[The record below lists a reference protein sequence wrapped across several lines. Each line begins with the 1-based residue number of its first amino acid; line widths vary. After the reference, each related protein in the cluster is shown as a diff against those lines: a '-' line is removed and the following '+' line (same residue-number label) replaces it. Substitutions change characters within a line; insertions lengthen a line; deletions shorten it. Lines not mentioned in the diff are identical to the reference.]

1 MNKRLFS
8 TAFFF
13 LSIIFSFYAGPYNV
27 TVAQEIPDG
36 IEIVVGKDGSL
47 WERVNDFGFGSDT
60 NISVVAMREFKGS
73 MYAMTRNEITG
84 GEIWRTADGGWE
96 QVLFPDGETNGIYG
110 NPWNNN
116 VWGEM
121 IVFQDKLYCCFSSG
135 LQGTVLKSTGCEIW
149 SYDGTSWEAVI
160 SDKKDVEESG
170 SITEITGCARKDNET
185 TAFVTDETKDW
196 VVDQWAGGVLQITSG
211 NGKYRRFDIITNT
224 ENTLTIQQN
233 ETAGD
238 VGREYTVCE
247 TKHYSNP
254 FPLYEYDLGAITV
267 GDTYEIGTGYDENG
281 FGNYWNKSI
290 TDVAIYEDKLYVSTG
305 LNYEYGSQVWYT
317 EDGDSWQV
325 TEPAYNF
332 GLYHDEPNYPNGLKG
347 VCSSIPSLG
356 VSSVSGEEVLYAGGQ
371 GTTGNLGRCSRVA
384 KLTET
389 GWELIVDTNVDDND
403 TGTNENGFGGGLEC
417 DMFTGNAMPWC
428 LVHFKDKLYA
438 GINSLG
444 GARVLYTPTG
454 SSEDG
459 HWFFSVGGDSDILNG
474 FDGVINEALVSQ
486 GIYQNVSVNLFP
498 FKDYLYA
505 GIVSTFAPPMG
516 ATEEYLTGSH
526 IWKTAD
532 GIKWEQ
538 VTTDGF
544 GDDYIVIFEAFAT
557 FADSLYVSGSRG
569 ASSATEGLGG
579 AKIFR
584 MIPPN
589 CFIATAAHGNDQSE
603 DVMVL
608 RGFRNDYLLTN
619 KIGKAFVNLYYTYS
633 PPLARYIAQ
642 NEFLKTTT
650 RIIIKPIVYTVKYPL
665 YVMLGFIIGGFVL
678 VLRRICWI

>member
-1 MNKRLFS
+1 MNKRLFLTGS
-8 TAFFF
+8 A
-13 LSIIFSFYAGPYNV
+13 LLGIIVTLCAGPYNS

-36 IEIVVGKDGSL
+36 IETVVGEDRSL
-47 WERVNDFGFGSDT
+47 WERVNDFGFGSDA
-60 NISVVAMREFKGS
+60 NISVVTMREFKGS
-73 MYAMTRNEITG
+73 LYAMTRNEIEG
-84 GEIWRTADGGWE
+84 GEIWRTAGAGWE
-96 QVLFPDGETNGIYG
+96 QVLFPDDETNGIYG
-110 NPWNNN
+110 NLWNNN

-121 IVFQDKLYCCFSSG
+121 IVFRDKLYCCFSSG

-149 SYDGTSWEAVI
+149 RYDGTSWEAVI
-160 SDKKDVEESG
+160 SDKKDVEEAGTISA
-170 SITEITGCARKDNET
+170 IAGCEQEDGET
-185 TAFVTDETKDW
+185 TALVTDETKQW
-196 VVDQWAGGVLQITSG
+196 TADQWAGGVLQITSG
-211 NGKYRRFDIITNT
+211 NGKYRRFDIISNT
-224 ENTLTIQQN
+224 EDTLTIQQN

-247 TKHYSNP
+247 STHYTNP
-254 FPLYEYDLGAITV
+254 FPLYEYDLGAIEV

-290 TDVAIYEDKLYVSTG
+290 TDVAIFEDKLYVSTG

-317 EDGDSWQV
+317 EDGESWQV

-332 GLYHDEPNYPNGLKG
+332 GLYHDDPNYPNGLKG

-384 KLTET
+384 KLTKT
-389 GWELIVDTNVDDND
+389 GWELIVDTSVDDND

-459 HWFFSVGGDSDILNG
+459 HWFYSVGSDSGMPSG
-474 FDGVINEALVSQ
+474 FDGVINEALASQ

-498 FKDYLYA
+498 FDDYLYA
-505 GIVSTFAPPMG
+505 GIVSTYAPPMG
-516 ATEEYLTGSH
+516 ATEEFLTGSH

-544 GDDYIVIFEAFAT
+544 GDDYIVTFEAFTT
-557 FADSLYVSGSRG
+557 FAGNLYVSGSRG

-584 MIPPN
+584 LISSN
-589 CFIATAAHGNDQSE
+589 CFIATAAYGNDQSE

-608 RGFRNDYLLTN
+608 RGFRNEYLLTN
-619 KIGKAFVNLYYTYS
+619 RIGKAFVNLYYTYS
-633 PPLARYIAQ
+633 PPLARYISQ

-650 RIIIKPIVYTVKYPL
+650 RIIIKPVVYTVKYPL
-665 YVMLGFIIGGFVL
+665 YVMMGLIIVGFVL
-678 VLRRICWI
+678 VLRRIRWI